1 MARLNPRFVAPVLG
15 AAALLIL
22 PFIRTEEGTVLIAAP
37 DPVGIPTACHG
48 FTSGVELGQVFT
60 IEECQALLAIEIDR
74 ADAAVSRLVH
84 PHVLRTMPDTR
95 RAAYIS
101 LVYNIGEG
109 NFARST
115 LLRKTNAGDVVG
127 ACQEFS
133 RWVYAKGRK
142 LRGLVNR
149 RERERQ
155 LCLKGVMRDI

>member
-1 MARLNPRFVAPVLG
+1 MARINPRFVAPVLG

-22 PFIRTEEGTVLIAAP
+22 PFIRTEEGTVLVAAP

-60 IEECQALLAIEIDR
+60 IEECHALLAIEIAR
-74 ADAAVSRLVH
+74 AERAIDRLVRV
-84 PHVLRTMPDTR
+84 PMPDTR

-127 ACQEFS
+127 ACHEFS
-133 RWVYAKGRK
+133 RWIYAKGRK
-142 LRGLVNR
+142 LNGLVKR
-149 RERERQ
+149 REKERQ
-155 LCLKGVMRDI
+155 LCMRGVSHEL